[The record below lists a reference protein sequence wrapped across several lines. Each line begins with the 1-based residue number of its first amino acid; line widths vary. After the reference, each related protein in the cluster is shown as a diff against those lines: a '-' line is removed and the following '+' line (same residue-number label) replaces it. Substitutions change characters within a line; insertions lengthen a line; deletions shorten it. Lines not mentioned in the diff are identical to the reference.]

1 MAPST
6 TAYRAAQ
13 PLFRQ
18 AASTARPAFR
28 PQHLHQQFRQHGR
41 RWQSTASETQQSWF
55 KKAWESEVGIR
66 TVHFWAPVMKWCL
79 VLAGV
84 ADFARPAEKL
94 SLTQNAALTATGLI
108 WTRWCFVIRPKNYLL
123 AAVNFF
129 LAIVGIIQV
138 SRIAKYEMSKN
149 KSVAGVV
156 EDVKQDVKEN
166 IKDVKV

>member
-66 TVHFWAPVMKWCL
+66 TVHFWYVWRLCR
-79 VLAGV
+79 GS
-84 ADFARPAEKL
+84 
-94 SLTQNAALTATGLI
+94 SLQTL
-108 WTRWCFVIRPKNYLL
+108 PPPLL
-123 AAVNFF
+123 F
-129 LAIVGIIQV
+129 L
-138 SRIAKYEMSKN
+138 R
-149 KSVAGVV
+149 
-156 EDVKQDVKEN
+156 
-166 IKDVKV
+166 

>member
-1 MAPST
+1 M
-6 TAYRAAQ
+6 
-13 PLFRQ
+13 
-18 AASTARPAFR
+18 
-28 PQHLHQQFRQHGR
+28 
-41 RWQSTASETQQSWF
+41 
-55 KKAWESEVGIR
+55 
-66 TVHFWAPVMKWCL
+66 
-79 VLAGV
+79 

-108 WTRWCFVIRPKNYLL
+108 WTRWCFVIRPKNYLYVLPIHTKQMPYHGPNPSRSL